1 MKTGISFLLMLI
13 FISCQEPQDSFE
25 GHLLQQDKQ
34 MLKVKYRGEADVV
47 QFKMFEGRSLLLKN
61 TGQGTFEGAL
71 EIPGLEEAIFSYD
84 ILLHKKDSSGKMIQI
99 PYEPMDGENHFRWIG
114 TNRKRTFQSADSI
127 TGTVTFPVVESE
139 FLGAERGLCIYKPA
153 EITVNTPII
162 YFTDGRGVSSYAR
175 YVDQLIQEEK
185 IIPVILCG
193 VYASRE
199 NRYEEYV
206 NNGIE
211 NPIFEQHEA
220 FFFKEIIADFEASL
234 GNWQGKRYLYGV
246 SNGAAFGMH
255 SGINHPDDFE
265 AVIAFSTVDYIS
277 ELIQPI
283 RFEFDNYPKFYMG
296 AGRYEEKTFA
306 DNKRFVDKMKTQGIR
321 VEFKEFISGHDAYVW
336 QIEFLNYLLKEFK
349 K

>member
-1 MKTGISFLLMLI
+1 MRTGTFFMLMLLL
-13 FISCQEPQDSFE
+13 ISCQEPQETFE
-25 GHLLQQDKQ
+25 GHLLQQDKN
-34 MLKVKYRGEADVV
+34 MLRVKYRGEADVV
-47 QFKMFEGRSLLLKN
+47 QFKMFEGRSLIL
-61 TGQGTFEGAL
+61 GQKADGVFEGEL

-84 ILLHKKDSSGKMIQI
+84 ILVHEKDSSGKMIQI
-99 PYEPMDGENHFRWIG
+99 PYEPIGEENHFRWIG
-114 TNRKRTFQSADSI
+114 ANRDVNFQKADSI
-127 TGTVTFPVVESE
+127 SGTMTFPSIKSSH
-139 FLGAERGLCIYKPA
+139 LGQNRSLCIYKPS
-153 EITVNTPII
+153 EISATTPII
-162 YFTDGRGVSSYAR
+162 YFTDGSSVSSYAR
-175 YVDQLIQEEK
+175 YVDQLIQEGK
-185 IIPVILCG
+185 IIPIILCG

-199 NRYEEYV
+199 QRYEEYV

-211 NPIFEQHEA
+211 NPVFEQHEA
-220 FFFKEIIADFEASL
+220 FFFEEIIAEFETSL
-234 GNWQGKRYLYGV
+234 ENWQGKRYLYGV

-283 RFEFDNYPKFYMG
+283 SFEYDNYPQFYMG

-306 DNKRFVDKMKTQGIR
+306 DNIRFVEKMKNNGIS

-336 QIEFLNYLLKEFK
+336 QVEFLNYLLDEFK